1 MIVPAKSSQ
10 LGIGKEVNLPV
21 LLHPLMLTDNRS
33 LEIVAETLTSPVNL

>member
-1 MIVPAKSSQ
+1 MILPAISSQ

-33 LEIVAETLTSPVNL
+33 LAIVAEALTSTVNL